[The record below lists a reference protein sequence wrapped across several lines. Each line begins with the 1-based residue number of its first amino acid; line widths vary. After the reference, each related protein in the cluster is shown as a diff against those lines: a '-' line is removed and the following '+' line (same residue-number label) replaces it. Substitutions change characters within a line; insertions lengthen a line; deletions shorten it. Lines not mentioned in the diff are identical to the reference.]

1 VTTEPTPTRQR
12 DAALQQARVAYR
24 AEHGR
29 WPSRSWKL
37 TPAAPPPANPQGEA
51 RGLSPFD
58 AAYRGPEV
66 GPVGATWPAD
76 PTGYS
81 RYMVWQ
87 LPVHTPAPFRR
98 NSF

>member
-1 VTTEPTPTRQR
+1 MNDESPTRQR
-12 DAALQQARVAYR
+12 DAALQAGRVAYR

-37 TPAAPPPANPQGEA
+37 QPPAAPLVPFKSIEREA
-51 RGLSPFD
+51 FD